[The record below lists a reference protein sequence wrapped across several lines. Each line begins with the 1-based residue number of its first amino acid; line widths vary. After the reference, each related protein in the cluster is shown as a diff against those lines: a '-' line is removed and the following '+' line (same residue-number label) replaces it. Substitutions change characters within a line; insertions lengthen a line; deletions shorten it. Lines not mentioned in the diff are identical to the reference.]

1 METLQKIYSKH
12 GLEGD
17 VGHADKGNLHSY
29 IPVYEELLK
38 PYRESGTILEI
49 GLAFGHSVRMWDE
62 YFGKDAKIYGADI
75 NVVFE
80 VNEFKAPRVT
90 ILEADAT
97 KPEFLDKLG
106 DAKFDV
112 VIDDGSHLSSD
123 QVATFNLL
131 RSRMNPGG
139 IYIVEDILNLDSV
152 SATFRELHVECDILD
167 FRNAKGRF
175 DDALIVFRF

>member
-1 METLQKIYSKH
+1 MQTLQEIYSKH

-49 GLAFGHSVRMWDE
+49 GLAFGYSVRMWDE
-62 YFGKDAKIYGADI
+62 YFGKDARIYGADI
-75 NVVFE
+75 SIVFDTS
-80 VNEFKAPRVT
+80 EFKAPRIT

-97 KPEFLDKLG
+97 KPEFLGSLG
-106 DAKFDV
+106 DTKFDV
-112 VIDDGSHLSSD
+112 VIDDGSHMPSD

-131 RSRMNPGG
+131 RNRMNPGG
-139 IYIVEDILNLDSV
+139 IYIVEDILDFDSV
-152 SATFRELHVECDILD
+152 SSAFRELHANCDTLD
-167 FRNAKGRF
+167 LRNTKGRF
-175 DDALIVFRF
+175 DDALIILRF